1 LFGIAVL
8 MTSVTYLALFK
19 LLTLS
24 FSPGYAAF
32 TFPLVISATALFKMM
47 GWMQSIGM
55 NAEYINQIQQLA
67 ITELPIASVVVMYVA
82 VRYLHFYLPSFTLN
96 TQS

>member
-55 NAEYINQIQQLA
+55 NAEYINQIQLLA
-67 ITELPIASVVVMYVA
+67 IADLSIASVVVMYAA